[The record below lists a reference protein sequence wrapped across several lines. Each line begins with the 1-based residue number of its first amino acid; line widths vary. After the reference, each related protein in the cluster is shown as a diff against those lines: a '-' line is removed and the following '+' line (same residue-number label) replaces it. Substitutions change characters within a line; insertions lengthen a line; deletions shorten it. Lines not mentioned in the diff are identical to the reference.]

1 MKAGKHTIFSSSKYK
16 NISGVKMAAQEKQG
30 KVGRKFFRIPIE
42 DPQDGV
48 VTINGQTYTVINV
61 ASNGV
66 GIYLE
71 DADTFVIDTELTD
84 IGLSINGATCTVK
97 GRIAH
102 VTPTSIHYLCG
113 IEIIEMDKQATD
125 LLQGFMD
132 QHKASLF
139 TFMP

>member
-1 MKAGKHTIFSSSKYK
+1 MT
-16 NISGVKMAAQEKQG
+16 AQEKED

-42 DPQDGV
+42 DPQDAS
-48 VTINGQTYTVINV
+48 VTIDGQKYAVINV
-61 ASNGV
+61 ASHGV

-71 DADTFVIDTELTD
+71 DADIFDVNTEITD
-84 IGLSINGATCTVK
+84 IDLSINGESCTVK

-102 VTPTSIHYLCG
+102 VTPASIHYLCG
-113 IEIIEMDKQATD
+113 IEIIEMDQQATNV
-125 LLQGFMD
+125 LQGFID

>member
-1 MKAGKHTIFSSSKYK
+1 
-16 NISGVKMAAQEKQG
+16 MAAQEQQE

-42 DPQDGV
+42 DPQDGS
-48 VTINGQTYTVINV
+48 VTINGQQYTVINV
-61 ASNGV
+61 ASHGV

-71 DADTFVIDTELTD
+71 DADTFDIDTEITD
-84 IGLSINGATCTVK
+84 IDLAINGKTCTVK

-113 IEIIEMDKQATD
+113 IEILEMDQQATD
-125 LLQGFMD
+125 LLQGFID

>member
-1 MKAGKHTIFSSSKYK
+1 
-16 NISGVKMAAQEKQG
+16 MAPEQAND

-42 DPQDGV
+42 DPQDAT
-48 VTINGQTYTVINV
+48 VTIGGTQFTVINV
-61 ASNGV
+61 TSHGV

-71 DADTFVIDTELTD
+71 DADTFEVDTEITDMDLT
-84 IGLSINGATCTVK
+84 INGDSCRVK

-113 IEIIEMDKQATD
+113 IEIIEMDQQATD
-125 LLQGFMD
+125 ILQGFID

-139 TFMP
+139 SFMP